1 MEFRFAE
8 QDLNR
13 HDLMLL
19 IPTCLRA
26 TKFAGKR
33 DLLKERILK
42 AGKEYV
48 CPSDGKF
55 ETELNLWMDIWWAL
69 LQFLQGSNP
78 TLLKHDENIIIMYL
92 TWLLVTQGFCSVDL
106 RWYRFFMV

>member
-26 TKFAGKR
+26 TKFAGRR

-42 AGKEYV
+42 AGKDYV
-48 CPSDGKF
+48 CASDGKF
-55 ETELNLWMDIWWAL
+55 ETELNLWMDIW
-69 LQFLQGSNP
+69 
-78 TLLKHDENIIIMYL
+78 
-92 TWLLVTQGFCSVDL
+92 
-106 RWYRFFMV
+106 